1 MSDERELDE
10 IYKPSLSPQITVEQL
25 HGMHWAPGWQYC
37 TVWRQAKNGDP
48 FDLAGPPD
56 GEGWEVN
63 VDREGGSRI
72 TVPRWSDGT
81 VVHQA
86 MYWRR
91 PVKDMQPW
99 HHRASIS
106 EKRP

>member
-1 MSDERELDE
+1 MTGD
-10 IYKPSLSPQITVEQL
+10 PSPQITVEQL
-25 HGMHWAPGWQYC
+25 HGMQWATGFQYC

-48 FDLAGPPD
+48 FDLADPPD

-63 VDREGGSRI
+63 VDREGGSQV

-91 PVKDMQPW
+91 PVKDMVAASRVDRSSD
-99 HHRASIS
+99 HHRR
-106 EKRP
+106 E